1 MILLAQT
8 FQNGFH
14 QGLTEDLLL
23 NALAPY
29 VKVYLL
35 DGKKCLA
42 KKKAKTTHKTL
53 DPIYNQLLQFPQHY
67 RGKILQVLFFVI
79 ANKALLNLTVLVV
92 GNRPHFLPKQ
102 SPKTSL
108 FSLLSNLFIWLFK
121 LCLPVPF
128 FSIFQAIFTCS
139 KSIMEAPEQFVK
151 FVES

>member
-1 MILLAQT
+1 MSDFSGSN

-14 QGLTEDLLL
+14 EELTDLFLIT
-23 NALAPY
+23 LAPY

-79 ANKALLNLTVLVV
+79 VNKAHSGLTV
-92 GNRPHFLPKQ
+92 
-102 SPKTSL
+102 SS
-108 FSLLSNLFIWLFK
+108 
-121 LCLPVPF
+121 
-128 FSIFQAIFTCS
+128 A
-139 KSIMEAPEQFVK
+139 
-151 FVES
+151 